1 MVLATYPASVGL
13 THLGV
18 GVAAR
23 RGTPVPM
30 PALSP
35 DELDFSD
42 AWIDGDD
49 GARWRS
55 ASAHGP
61 GTGAVA
67 SGSSVIEIGP
77 GRQLPEHTDSAEET
91 IVVIAGVAEVHVGE
105 EVARVPAGGLALV
118 PKDVVHEVRNAGSET
133 LRFAAVYAGADVV
146 TTYREPVQPAG
157 EREREPV
164 G

>member
-1 MVLATYPASVGL
+1 MAAL
-13 THLGV
+13 T
-18 GVAAR
+18 
-23 RGTPVPM
+23 
-30 PALSP
+30 P
-35 DELDFSD
+35 DELDFAD

-67 SGSSVIEIGP
+67 SGSSVIEIEP
-77 GRQLPEHTDSAEET
+77 GRRLPQHTDSAEET
-91 IVVIAGVAEVHVGE
+91 IVVIAGVAEVHVGD
-105 EVARVPAGGLALV
+105 EVARVPSGGLALV
-118 PKDVVHEVRNAGSET
+118 PKDVMHEVRNAGSQT

-146 TTYREPVQPAG
+146 TTYRQPVQPAG